1 MSTVNQSTANQS
13 VWDQACERLAQ
24 QQWPAPALY
33 VVATPI
39 GNLADLTPRA
49 WYALSQADVIA
60 AEDTRATR
68 VLLDAWHIDGELMS
82 VHRHNERSRLDPV
95 LERLATGQRVALV
108 SDAGAPGVSDPGGHL
123 IQAVRAA
130 GFPVVALPG
139 ASAVITTLMSFG
151 TTTDDHPGF
160 AFLGFLPP
168 KSGQRQRLLQRW
180 LDYDG
185 TLVCFEA
192 PHRLQS
198 CLQDMLAV
206 FGGQRE
212 VGLARELTKRFEETA
227 RLPLSQVQQWL
238 DADSHRLQGE
248 YVLLVSPRLD
258 AAAAL
263 ADESDLSADASSAQW
278 ADALLAHV
286 STRDAARIMAKAL
299 ARPRDACYA
308 WLLARSAQR
317 DAGHDA
323 E

>member
-1 MSTVNQSTANQS
+1 MTTANQS

-68 VLLDAWHIDGELMS
+68 VLLDAWRIEAELIS
-82 VHRHNERSRLDPV
+82 VHRHNEHSRLDAI
-95 LERLATGQRVALV
+95 LERLAAGQRVALV

-130 GFPVVALPG
+130 GFAVIALPG

-160 AFLGFLPP
+160 VFLGFLPP

-185 TLVCFEA
+185 TVVCFEA

-198 CLQDMLAV
+198 CLQDMHAV

-212 VGLARELTKRFEETA
+212 VGLARELTKRFEETV

-238 DADSHRLQGE
+238 ESDNHRLQGE
-248 YVLLVSPRLD
+248 YVLLVAPIQD
-258 AAAAL
+258 AAAGV
-263 ADESDLSADASSAQW
+263 ADESDLSSDASIVQW
-278 ADALLAHV
+278 AEALLAHV

-299 ARPRDACYA
+299 GKPRDACYA

-317 DAGHDA
+317 EAGHDPG
-323 E
+323 

>member
-1 MSTVNQSTANQS
+1 MGIANQS

-68 VLLDAWHIDGELMS
+68 VLLDAWRIEAELIS
-82 VHRHNERSRLDPV
+82 VHRHNERSRLEAV
-95 LERLATGQRVALV
+95 LERLAAGQRVALV

-123 IQAVRAA
+123 IQAVREA
-130 GFPVVALPG
+130 GLPVVALPG

-160 AFLGFLPP
+160 VFLGFLPS

-180 LDYDG
+180 IDYDG
-185 TLVCFEA
+185 TVVCFEA

-212 VGLARELTKRFEETA
+212 VGLARELTKRFEETV
-227 RLPLSQVQQWL
+227 RLPLSEVQQWL
-238 DADSHRLQGE
+238 DSGSHRLQGE
-248 YVLLVSPRLD
+248 YVLLVAPIQG
-258 AAAAL
+258 AATGAE
-263 ADESDLSADASSAQW
+263 DGSDLSSDASSVQW

-299 ARPRDACYA
+299 GKPRDACYA

-317 DAGHDA
+317 DTGHDPD
-323 E
+323 

>member
-1 MSTVNQSTANQS
+1 M
-13 VWDQACERLAQ
+13 
-24 QQWPAPALY
+24 
-33 VVATPI
+33 
-39 GNLADLTPRA
+39 
-49 WYALSQADVIA
+49 
-60 AEDTRATR
+60 
-68 VLLDAWHIDGELMS
+68 LLDAWRIEAELVS
-82 VHRHNERSRLDPV
+82 VHRHNERSRLDSV
-95 LERLATGQRVALV
+95 LERLSTGQRVALV

-160 AFLGFLPP
+160 AFLGFLPSKP
-168 KSGQRQRLLQRW
+168 GQRQRLLQRW

-192 PHRLQS
+192 PHRLQA

-212 VGLARELTKRFEETA
+212 VGLARELTKRFEETV

-238 DADSHRLQGE
+238 ESDNHRLQGE
-248 YVLLVSPRLD
+248 YVLLVSPLQGVMAGFD
-258 AAAAL
+258 
-263 ADESDLSADASSAQW
+263 DESDMAGDASIVQW
-278 ADALLAHV
+278 ADALLAHI

-299 ARPRDACYA
+299 AKPRDACYA

-317 DAGHDA
+317 DAGHDPD
-323 E
+323 